1 MLNTKEEREQKH
13 TVTAL
18 YNNTCFIN
26 NISNSESFQSEN
38 RFDQIVGKRCEIRA
52 DSSIQQCLCVF
63 TFTRNTSLYFTFTLL
78 SVLY

>member
-52 DSSIQQCLCVF
+52 DSSI
-63 TFTRNTSLYFTFTLL
+63 T
-78 SVLY
+78 